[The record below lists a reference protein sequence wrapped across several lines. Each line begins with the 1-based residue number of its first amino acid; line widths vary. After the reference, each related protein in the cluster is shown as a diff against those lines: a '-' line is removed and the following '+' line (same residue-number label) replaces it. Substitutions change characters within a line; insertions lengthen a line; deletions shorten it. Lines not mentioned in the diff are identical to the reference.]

1 MSNKGILAVLWQ
13 MFPGHPNLLP
23 AFFADDVADALVA
36 GGRPAPAVA
45 AAFDSVIADRKAR
58 GIASEVQYIGTR
70 ETALDGAAFDPQ
82 TGMGEV
88 SVRFVGELI
97 AAHRDPDGNIVD
109 GDPKT
114 SRKQRD
120 VWTFARQMGSS
131 DPNWQ
136 LVATA

>member
-1 MSNKGILAVLWQ
+1 MSSFG
-13 MFPGHPNLLP
+13 
-23 AFFADDVADALVA
+23 DD
-36 GGRPAPAVA
+36 
-45 AAFDSVIADRKAR
+45 
-58 GIASEVQYIGTR
+58 
-70 ETALDGAAFDPQ
+70 
-82 TGMGEV
+82 
-88 SVRFVGELI
+88 LI

-120 VWTFARQMGSS
+120 VWTFARRMGQS